1 MTHHRPAALVAALV
15 TLSALF
21 WVAPAASAVTVPDSA
36 TTKAPCVHP
45 ANRTT
50 PKWHSADDGQASPAD
65 VAALPAQ
72 QTTRSF
78 ILHRVE
84 PVLTG
89 AVVIPTYVHVI
100 SGHRRGERPKMSRGK
115 VRNLVKILNGGMSGA
130 QSSLSATTRYRFS
143 LKKVDYRRNEGWYHA
158 YVFGKRDQ
166 RMKRALHRGGA
177 RTLNIYIN
185 GGGPQGQPLL
195 GWSRFPWQYAGAPK
209 LDGISINKAGLPGG
223 RAVGYNLGDTV
234 IHETGH
240 WLGLL
245 HTFQGGC
252 TDPGDQVSDTPAEA
266 EPSFYCETTRDSCT
280 SPGLDPVHNFMDYS
294 YDSCMNMFT
303 FGQVRRMDAAY
314 AKWRLHG

>member
-1 MTHHRPAALVAALV
+1 
-15 TLSALF
+15 
-21 WVAPAASAVTVPDSA
+21 
-36 TTKAPCVHP
+36 
-45 ANRTT
+45 
-50 PKWHSADDGQASPAD
+50 
-65 VAALPAQ
+65 
-72 QTTRSF
+72 
-78 ILHRVE
+78 
-84 PVLTG
+84 
-89 AVVIPTYVHVI
+89 VHVI

-115 VRNLVKILNGGMSGA
+115 VRNLVKTLNGGMSGA

-166 RMKRALHRGGA
+166 KMKRALHRGGA

-303 FGQVRRMDAAY
+303 IGQVRRMDAAY